1 MLTPDKAIEILALDL
16 TYTYPARYND
26 LQDAVNL
33 GREALIKLQDIRTR
47 FPTLMPDPLPGED
60 PIFDNTRSLHTI
72 KKVLESPRGSESG
85 Q

>member
-16 TYTYPARYND
+16 TYTYPARYDD

-33 GREALIKLQDIRTR
+33 GREALIKLQDIRAR

-60 PIFDNTRSLHTI
+60 S
-72 KKVLESPRGSESG
+72 